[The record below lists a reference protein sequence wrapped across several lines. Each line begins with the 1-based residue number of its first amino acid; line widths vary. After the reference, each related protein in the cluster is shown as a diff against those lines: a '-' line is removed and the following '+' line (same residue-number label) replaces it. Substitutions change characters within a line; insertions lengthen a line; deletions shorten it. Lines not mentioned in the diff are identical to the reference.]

1 MKKQEKVKAPIYSY
15 AGCAV
20 LLFDQDGNTIGST
33 TVTHNDNET
42 LLMEVQVLPDNL
54 SVGST
59 CRLLIFTDPEPCEYY
74 GKIVIDKT
82 KKVIAMYRG
91 RVRSKRKEQRMTI
104 NTPAQIESL
113 FYSGREYPLH
123 TPVKVTLI
131 NISKG
136 GMRFSAGAD
145 TSIKGNKFRARVSLG
160 ETEKLI
166 VAEVVNAVDV
176 RLKPS
181 EYGCKFVGKRL
192 ERDG

>member
-1 MKKQEKVKAPIYSY
+1 MKKQEQVKAPIYSY
-15 AGCAV
+15 VGCAV
-20 LLFDQDGNTIGST
+20 ILFDQDGNTIGNT
-33 TVTHNDNET
+33 TVIHNDNET
-42 LLMEVQVLPDNL
+42 LLMEVQVLPDKL

-74 GKIVIDKT
+74 GKIVTYKT
-82 KKVIAMYRG
+82 KKVIALYRG
-91 RVRSKRKEQRMTI
+91 RVRSKRREQRVAI

-131 NISKG
+131 NVSKG
-136 GMRFSAGAD
+136 GMRFSAKTD
-145 TSIKGNKFRARVSLG
+145 TSIRGNKFRARVSLG

-166 VAEVVNAVDV
+166 VAEVVNVVDAK
-176 RLKPS
+176 LKQS